1 MVREKQEIHKDE
13 IVIESV
19 IFETKL
25 IPLSLTKDN
34 ACHCEDRNKRYRRSN
49 VIRNT
54 RCVLID
60 VTLDV
65 YRLIKQVTKH
75 STLRGD
81 HTPCLY
87 ECESHHGLNRGRNLE
102 IGNDTINCRKRRK
115 KKKKEKLY
123 NKRRIEKCDKT
134 RTVKNTVENSFSIYF
149 HGNVTTH
156 K

>member
-1 MVREKQEIHKDE
+1 MVREKQEIHNDG

-115 KKKKEKLY
+115 KKRKKNY
-123 NKRRIEKCDKT
+123 IINGGSRNAIKRGRLKIPWKIL
-134 RTVKNTVENSFSIYF
+134 FSYIF
-149 HGNVTTH
+149 MET
-156 K
+156 

>member
-1 MVREKQEIHKDE
+1 MVREKQEIHNDE

-49 VIRNT
+49 IIRNT

-115 KKKKEKLY
+115 KKERK
-123 NKRRIEKCDKT
+123 I
-134 RTVKNTVENSFSIYF
+134 I
-149 HGNVTTH
+149 
-156 K
+156 